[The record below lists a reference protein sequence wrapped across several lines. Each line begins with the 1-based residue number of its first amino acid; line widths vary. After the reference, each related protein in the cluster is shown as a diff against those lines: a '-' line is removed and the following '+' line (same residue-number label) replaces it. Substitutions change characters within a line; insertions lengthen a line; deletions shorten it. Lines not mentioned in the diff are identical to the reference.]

1 LNLVEARP
9 KAEIKTQIT
18 DSYKTKLIITKNKQK
33 KQNKKINLGLI
44 KNIEKKKITIKINFR
59 TKIFT

>member
-33 KQNKKINLGLI
+33 NKKINLGLI
-44 KNIEKKKITIKINFR
+44 KNIERKKITIKINFR